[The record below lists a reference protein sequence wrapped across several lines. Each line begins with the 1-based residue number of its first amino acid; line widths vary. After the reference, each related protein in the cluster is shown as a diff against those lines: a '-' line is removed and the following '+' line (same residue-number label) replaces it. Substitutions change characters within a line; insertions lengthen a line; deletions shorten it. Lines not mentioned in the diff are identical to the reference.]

1 MVEQPVA
8 PRGFLAFVRRHA
20 PSREELAENRFIK
33 PFAHRVLRR
42 DLWRFNRRSVPRG
55 AALGMVVGIFVMI
68 PGLQIVAAA
77 LLALPFRANIP
88 VAAAATF
95 NSNPLTTPFILL
107 AAIFVGNDVF
117 GLEANPARFKYLI
130 ANHAGIG
137 EWMAWFAS
145 DAAPA
150 LLGGL
155 LVIAA
160 ASGVATFFVAG
171 WFWRYWIVRK
181 WRRRQAGRAAIDAS
195 PARAD

>member
-1 MVEQPVA
+1 MAEGQPIA

-20 PSREELAENRFIK
+20 PTREELAQNRFIK

-42 DLWRFNRRSVPRG
+42 DLWRFTRRSVPRG
-55 AALGMVVGIFVMI
+55 AALGMIVGIFVMI
-68 PGLQIVAAA
+68 PGLQIAVAA

-117 GLEANPARFKYLI
+117 GLEANPARFRYLL
-130 ANHAGIG
+130 AQQAGIG
-137 EWMAWFAS
+137 EWLGWLAS

-150 LLGGL
+150 LVGGL
-155 LVIAA
+155 LVIAIG
-160 ASGVATFFVAG
+160 SGVVTYLLAG
-171 WFWRYWIVRK
+171 WLWRVWIIRK
-181 WRRRQAGRAAIDAS
+181 WKRRSAERSAG
-195 PARAD
+195 